1 MGHPLTPGVPGALG
15 VAPRG
20 QSETSSNQNIS
31 LTKDVRYVSGV
42 TKINFWSLPPRGPRE
57 LGVAPRGQFETSS
70 NQNISLTKDVRYVS
84 GVTKINFG
92 SLPDPLG
99 SRGHSGWPPGV
110 KLKLGQIK
118 IFR

>member
-1 MGHPLTPGVPGALG
+1 MTLGVPGALG

-31 LTKDVRYVSGV
+31 LTKDVRYVSGM
-42 TKINFWSLPPRGPRE
+42 TKINFGSLPDPLGSQGHSGWLRGVQTVTE
-57 LGVAPRGQFETSS
+57 S

-99 SRGHSGWPPGV
+99 SSRASG
-110 KLKLGQIK
+110 LARRSRATYIQS
-118 IFR
+118 

>member
-1 MGHPLTPGVPGALG
+1 M
-15 VAPRG
+15 
-20 QSETSSNQNIS
+20 
-31 LTKDVRYVSGV
+31 LTKDVRYVSRV
-42 TKINFWSLPPRGPRE
+42 TKIDFGSLPDPLGSRE
-57 LGVAPRGQFETSS
+57 LGVAPKGQSETSS

-99 SRGHSGWPPGV
+99 SLGHSGWPLGV
-110 KLKLGQIK
+110 KLKLNQIK

>member
-1 MGHPLTPGVPGALG
+1 MCQGGQQYIWGHSLILGVPGALG

-42 TKINFWSLPPRGPRE
+42 TKINF
-57 LGVAPRGQFETSS
+57 
-70 NQNISLTKDVRYVS
+70 
-84 GVTKINFG
+84 G

-99 SRGHSGWPPGV
+99 SRGHPGWPLGV
-110 KLKLGQIK
+110 KLKLSQIK

>member
-1 MGHPLTPGVPGALG
+1 MCQGGQQYIWGHPLTLGVPGALG

-42 TKINFWSLPPRGPRE
+42 TKINF
-57 LGVAPRGQFETSS
+57 
-70 NQNISLTKDVRYVS
+70 
-84 GVTKINFG
+84 G

-99 SRGHSGWPPGV
+99 SQGHSGWPPGV
-110 KLKLGQIK
+110 KLKLNQIK